1 LWKYII
7 NTILIKLFIKLCAA
21 VILFQYYLSQI
32 SPTVTKKLEV
42 DGVATTSNGSGI
54 KTSYHLAKLTL
65 DNDLDTDEHDLFV
78 HVDNPEKHTTTMET
92 YITFRVT
99 TKVIF
104 YSCVACIKD
113 I

>member
-1 LWKYII
+1 VYESILLTYISSVLLY
-7 NTILIKLFIKLCAA
+7 NY
-21 VILFQYYLSQI
+21 LFQYYLSQI

-54 KTSYHLAKLTL
+54 KTNYHLAKLSL

-99 TKVIF
+99 TKVN
-104 YSCVACIKD
+104 
-113 I
+113 